1 MLTVTCTSQHTQS
14 FNQTL
19 TKDSLSGPTFNSAT
33 CFLLLSIRF
42 CIHRR
47 SPTEHGSINN
57 GQSLHYSMSPVLDE
71 LAVVQRNKKNQT
83 PVLSTNRTPGK
94 SQDKWDPIVLPFPYI
109 VLVYRPVLPAKAYKR
124 FYISVDATRGSRDPG
139 ATKIGSSE
147 NRDYKTSP
155 SCYSL
160 SIICSC

>member
-1 MLTVTCTSQHTQS
+1 MDQRLIRRHVFCCYQY
-14 FNQTL
+14 
-19 TKDSLSGPTFNSAT
+19 GSAFT
-33 CFLLLSIRF
+33 DVRLQNTGLSIMASH
-42 CIHRR
+42 CI
-47 SPTEHGSINN
+47 T
-57 GQSLHYSMSPVLDE
+57 QCLQFLTSLRWCNE
-71 LAVVQRNKKNQT
+71 TKKNQT

-139 ATKIGSSE
+139 ATKTGSSE

>member
-1 MLTVTCTSQHTQS
+1 MDQRLIRRHVFCCYQY
-14 FNQTL
+14 
-19 TKDSLSGPTFNSAT
+19 GSAFT
-33 CFLLLSIRF
+33 DVRLQNTGLSIMASH
-42 CIHRR
+42 CI
-47 SPTEHGSINN
+47 T
-57 GQSLHYSMSPVLDE
+57 MSPFLDE
-71 LAVVQRNKKNQT
+71 LAVVQRNKKNQIR
-83 PVLSTNRTPGK
+83 VLSTNRTPGK